1 MREDKEVAIRTA
13 LLAVAFA
20 FASVTA
26 APAASKDLP
35 AEWDGLVKVKA
46 KRVDTAYLLP
56 GADFREYKKI
66 ILDQTEVA
74 VDKNWQKDYNRS
86 SFSSGKRISD
96 SDVQELIAAVQGGF
110 HDVFVKSFGKAGYEV
125 VTTPGPD
132 VMRIRPAVIN
142 VRVNA
147 PDTMS
152 AGMTRTYSREAGSAT
167 MVLELRDSVTN
178 AVLGRAIDS
187 REIGND
193 FLQIRNSATNR
204 SDFEMEFRSW
214 AEACLK
220 GLEEL
225 KANSP
230 VTAANAAA
238 K

>member
-1 MREDKEVAIRTA
+1 MNMKIAMLGLA
-13 LLAVAFA
+13 LALA
-20 FASVTA
+20 ST
-26 APAASKDLP
+26 PAAHASSKDLP
-35 AEWDGLVKVKA
+35 AEWDGLVKVKP
-46 KRVDTAYLLP
+46 KRIDTAYLLP

-66 ILDQTEVA
+66 ILDPAEVS
-74 VDKNWQKDYNRS
+74 VDQNWLKSYNRS
-86 SFSSGKRISD
+86 ISTSARITD
-96 SDVQELIAAVQGGF
+96 ADVQQLISSVQGGF
-110 HDVFVKSFGKAGYEV
+110 QDMFQKTFTKAGYEI

-132 VMRIRPAVIN
+132 VMRIRPAVMN

-147 PDTMS
+147 PDNLS
-152 AGMTRTYSREAGSAT
+152 AGRTRTYSREAGSAT
-167 MVLELRDSVTN
+167 LVLELRDTVTN

-193 FLQIRNSATNR
+193 FMQIRNSATNR

-214 AEACLK
+214 AETCLK

-230 VTAANAAA
+230 VTPANAA

>member
-1 MREDKEVAIRTA
+1 MTMKFA
-13 LLAVAFA
+13 LLGVALA
-20 FASVTA
+20 LACAPA
-26 APAASKDLP
+26 AQAASKDLP

-56 GADFREYKKI
+56 GADFREYRKI
-66 ILDQTEVA
+66 ILDPTEVA
-74 VDKNWQKDYNRS
+74 VDKNWQKDFNRS
-86 SFSSGKRISD
+86 SYSGGSRISD
-96 SDVQELIAAVQGGF
+96 ADVQQLMTAVQGGF
-110 HDVFVKSFGKAGYEV
+110 HDVFVKTFSKAGYEV
-125 VTTPGPD
+125 VTAPGPD

-142 VRVNA
+142 VRVTA

-152 AGMTRTYSREAGSAT
+152 VGRTRTYSREAGSAT

-187 REIGND
+187 REIGD
-193 FLQIRNSATNR
+193 TGFARIRNSATNR
-204 SDFEMEFRSW
+204 GDFEMEFRSW